1 MAPTLTDAT
10 TDEHASY
17 LEASAA
23 KGRAEDDAAAKRE
36 RRRKLVHYF
45 GMPIFLV
52 VVLGLLYLYVSG
64 LELDNIEARNLR
76 QSTIV
81 GRTQEH
87 IVLTLLSTLFVLLLA
102 IPLGILATRPRF
114 RRVTPV
120 IIGLG
125 NAGQAIPSIGML
137 GLIFF
142 LAANTALIPRSGTVP
157 AVIALVAYS
166 FLAILRN
173 TMVGLEQVDR
183 SVLEAGRGM
192 GMSELRVLRKI
203 ELPLAVPVILAGV
216 RTALV
221 LNVGTATLAYFVG
234 AGGLGEIIITGIG
247 LSRVSILITGAVLTA
262 VLALLVD
269 YIAGLVEEVLTPK
282 GL

>member
-1 MAPTLTDAT
+1 MTPAT
-10 TDEHASY
+10 TDEVR
-17 LEASAA
+17 LEHEEYRQNAA
-23 KGRAEDDAAAKRE
+23 EDGRAEDAAAAKRE
-36 RRRKLVHYF
+36 RRRKLVHYI
-45 GMPIFLV
+45 GMPVFLIA
-52 VVLGLLYLYVSG
+52 VLGLLYLYIGS
-64 LELDNIEARNLR
+64 LDLDNIEARNLR
-76 QSTIV
+76 RSTIV

-87 IVLTLLSTLFVLLLA
+87 VVLTLLSTFFVLLLA
-102 IPLGILATRPRF
+102 IPMGILATRPRF
-114 RRVTPV
+114 RRVTPIV
-120 IIGLG
+120 IGLG

-142 LAANTALIPRSGTVP
+142 LAAGTPLIPRSGTVP

-173 TMVGLEQVDR
+173 TMVGLDQVDR

-192 GMSELRVLRKI
+192 GMSQSLVLRRI

-247 LSRVSILITGAVLTA
+247 LSRTSILITGAVLTA
-262 VLALLVD
+262 TLALFVD
-269 YIAGLVEEVLTPK
+269 YLAGLVEEVLTPK